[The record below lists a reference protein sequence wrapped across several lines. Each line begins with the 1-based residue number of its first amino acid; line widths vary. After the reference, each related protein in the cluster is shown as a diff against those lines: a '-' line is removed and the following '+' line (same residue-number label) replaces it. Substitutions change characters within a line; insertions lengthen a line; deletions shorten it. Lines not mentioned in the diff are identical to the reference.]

1 MKYLKIFDKAISSM
15 EENKQFVL
23 NVREL
28 FPELSPADV
37 SGFLGEL
44 GWQFESSDENGWEQ
58 DTWYLYSH
66 SSYSFELVMSYSGYY
81 WHLTLCRNDMD

>member
-1 MKYLKIFDKAISSM
+1 MKYIKIFNKAISSM
-15 EENKQFVL
+15 EKDKQFSL

-37 SGFLGEL
+37 SDILGEL
-44 GWQFESSDENGWEQ
+44 KWQFVSSDENSWEQ

-66 SSYSFELVMSYSGYY
+66 PEYTFDLAMSYSGYY
-81 WHLTLCRNDMD
+81 WTLSLCRNDRE